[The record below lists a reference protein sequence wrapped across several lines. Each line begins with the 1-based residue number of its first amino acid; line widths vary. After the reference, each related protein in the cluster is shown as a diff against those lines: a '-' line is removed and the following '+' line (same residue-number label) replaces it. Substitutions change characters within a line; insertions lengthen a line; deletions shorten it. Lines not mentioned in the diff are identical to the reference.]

1 MQHLLEQDFQTEV
14 LGPAKGLEREM
25 GDSMHLQKKK
35 KKSASLFSLTSNWNA
50 SFLFIV
56 NLENKSRWY

>member
-14 LGPAKGLEREM
+14 LGPAKGLEREI
-25 GDSMHLQKKK
+25 GGSMHLQKKK
-35 KKSASLFSLTSNWNA
+35 KSAPLFSLTSNWNA
-50 SFLFIV
+50 SFLSIV